1 MSAEAIVC
9 PRCQELN
16 AGGRRHCWVCH
27 TPLWTVA
34 PTPAPATV
42 VSASLEF
49 LGLAIGLVVKL
60 VVSILVLIAILFALL
75 FVTCFGVAF
84 LGGLK

>member
-34 PTPAPATV
+34 PTPDPSTV
-42 VSASLEF
+42 VSASLDF
-49 LGLAIGLVVKL
+49 LGLAIGLFVKL
-60 VVSILVLIAILFALL
+60 VVSILVLIAIFVALL

-84 LGGLK
+84 TSGWK